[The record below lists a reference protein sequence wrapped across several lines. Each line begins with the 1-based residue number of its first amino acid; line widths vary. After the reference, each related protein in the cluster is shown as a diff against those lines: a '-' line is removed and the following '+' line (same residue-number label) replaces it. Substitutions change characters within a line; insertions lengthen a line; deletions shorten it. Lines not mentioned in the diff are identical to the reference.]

1 MIRFNSL
8 KQFKYTII
16 VMAILWL
23 IAVEIVYVLFL
34 ERDAR
39 FVVIDLALGS
49 IMIFVFAEI
58 AFYFSN
64 KLEKQLRQELQDR
77 MEIEADLSLRSTA
90 LEAAA
95 NAIAITDSNGR
106 FQWINPA
113 FTALTGYTAEEIVGQ
128 THALLRSGQHDSAF
142 YANLW
147 QTVSAGNV
155 WQGEIVNKR
164 KDGALYTEEQII
176 TPVMDANNRPAFYI
190 AIKHDITARKT
201 AETTLR
207 QYAERLRLIHHI
219 DQAILSKQEPQE
231 IAQVALNY
239 ARQHIPCDRA
249 SVVTFDISREEGTI
263 LSMSQ
268 EGETAVT
275 TGHIFPID
283 QAQLNEL
290 YAANLNTQPVITDFN
305 QTHSEI
311 AKQLKSEGFQY
322 QIKIPLIAQKRVIG
336 FLNLG
341 TKAKTPFIEDHA
353 AIAQEIAT
361 SLSIGLQQARLYQS
375 ERRQREQA
383 EILRTTGEALNSTLD
398 FDEVLHILLDQ
409 LTKVIPYDSANII
422 LIQGDTAS
430 IHQTRGY
437 ERYGQDTLH
446 KVSNLSFSISQTRNL
461 QTIMRTQEPLIIPD
475 VGQYEGWHKDKG
487 VSQTRSWVGV
497 PILVNGAIVALF
509 ALSKQELNF
518 YQKSDVDIL
527 RAFAS
532 QAALAL
538 ENANLYEEL
547 REYAAKLETRVRA
560 RTKALAEANERLK
573 ELDRLKTKFISDVS
587 HELRTPI
594 TNISM
599 YLDLLIRGK
608 AEKHEHYMSILQ
620 QETQRLS
627 QLIEDI
633 FDESPHT
640 SHLQQADYDIV
651 DMNEVIFHTLTLYQN
666 EADIKGLSLS
676 YNLSTNLPVIWG
688 EFSQLNRVMS
698 NLLKN
703 SITYTHQGEVKV
715 TTTLKNDWVSIL
727 VEDSGLGIAAAD
739 MPHVF
744 DRFYRGQ
751 NASQLTI
758 PGTGLGLSAVREIVE
773 LHGGSVTATN
783 NKEGGATFEILL
795 PPSPHRDMNLLD
807 SYGSNTADARLP
819 ATV

>member
-1 MIRFNSL
+1 MNRFNSL
-8 KQFKYTII
+8 KQIKYTII

-23 IAVEIVYVLFL
+23 IVVELAYVLFL

-58 AFYFSN
+58 AFYYGG
-64 KLEKQLRQELQDR
+64 KLEKQLRHELQER
-77 MEIEADLSLRSTA
+77 MEVEAELRLRSTA
-90 LEAAA
+90 LETAA

-113 FTALTGYTAEEIVGQ
+113 FTALTGYTAEEVLGQ

-142 YANLW
+142 YAGLW
-147 QTVSAGNV
+147 QTISAGNV

-176 TPVMDANNRPAFYI
+176 TPVLDANNRPAFYI

-207 QYAERLRLIHHI
+207 QYAERLRLIHNI

-231 IAQVALNY
+231 IAQVALSY
-239 ARQHIPCDRA
+239 ARQIIPSDRA
-249 SVVTFDISREEGTI
+249 SVIIFDIAREEGTI

-268 EGETAVT
+268 EGETAVSA
-275 TGHIFPID
+275 GHTFPIN
-283 QAQLNEL
+283 QAQLNKFI
-290 YAANLNTQPVITDFN
+290 AAEPNTPAAISEFN
-305 QTHSEI
+305 HPTSAIGQ
-311 AKQLKSEGFQY
+311 QLKAEGFQA
-322 QIKIPLIAQKRVIG
+322 QIKIPLVAQQQIIG
-336 FLNLG
+336 FFNLG
-341 TKAKTPFIEDHA
+341 AKDKTRFTEDHI

-361 SLSIGLQQARLYQS
+361 SLAIGLQQARLYQS
-375 ERRQREQA
+375 ERRQRQQA
-383 EILRTTGEALNSTLD
+383 ETLRTTGEALNSTLD

-422 LIQGDTAS
+422 LIQDDTAS
-430 IHQTRGY
+430 IRQTRGY
-437 ERYGQDTLH
+437 ERYGQDTLR
-446 KVSNLSFSISQTRNL
+446 KVSNLNFSISQTRNL
-461 QTIMRTQEPLIIPD
+461 QTIVRTQEPLIIPD
-475 VGQYEGWHKDKG
+475 VRQYEGWHKDKG
-487 VSQTRSWVGV
+487 ISQTRSWVGV
-497 PILVNGAIVALF
+497 PILVNNVIVALF

-518 YQKSDVDIL
+518 YQESDVDIL

-532 QAALAL
+532 QAGLAL
-538 ENANLYEEL
+538 ENARLYEEL

-608 AEKHEHYMSILQ
+608 AEKHEHYLSILQ

-651 DMNEVIFHTLTLYQN
+651 DMNEVIFRTLALYQN
-666 EADIKGLSLS
+666 EADRKGLALS
-676 YNLSTNLPVIWG
+676 YNLLSNLPVIWG
-688 EFSQLNRVMS
+688 EHSQLNRVMS

-703 SITYTHQGEVKV
+703 SITYTQEGEVKV
-715 TTTLKNDWVSIL
+715 TTALKNNWISIL
-727 VEDSGLGIAAAD
+727 VEDTGVGIAAAD

-758 PGTGLGLSAVREIVE
+758 PGAGLGLSAVREIVG
-773 LHGGSVTATN
+773 LHGGSVTAAN
-783 NKEGGATFEILL
+783 NERGATFEILL
-795 PPSPHRDMNLLD
+795 PASPQRETTLADYADFNR
-807 SYGSNTADARLP
+807 SNSRFKSTI
-819 ATV
+819 